1 MNNELKE
8 LLNLARLPARMN
20 IVQVAACLGFK
31 PHDLPI
37 LVARGLLK
45 PLGRPAP
52 SSEKYFSRKKVLEL
66 EDDEEWLSR
75 ATATLSQH
83 WQAKNARKSKRANG
97 VVIQMSASAARELI

>member
-1 MNNELKE
+1 MNNEQKE
-8 LLNLARLPARMN
+8 VLNLPRLPARMN

-45 PLGRPAP
+45 PLGQPTP
-52 SSEKYFSRKKVLEL
+52 SSEKYFSRKKVLGL

-83 WQAKNARKSKRANG
+83 WQAKNARKSKRSNG
-97 VVIQMSASAARELI
+97 VVIHMSTPVAR

>member
-1 MNNELKE
+1 MNNEQKE
-8 LLNLARLPARMN
+8 VLNLARLPARMN

-52 SSEKYFSRKKVLEL
+52 SSEKYFSRKKVLGL

-75 ATATLSQH
+75 ATEALSEH
-83 WQAKNARKSKRANG
+83 WQLKNARKSKNSG
-97 VVIQMSASAARELI
+97 

>member
-8 LLNLARLPARMN
+8 VLNLVRLPARMN

-37 LVARGLLK
+37 LVAHGLLK

-52 SSEKYFSRKKVLEL
+52 SSEKYFSRKKSAGTGRGRRLAVTGHGCPEPALAGQECP
-66 EDDEEWLSR
+66 
-75 ATATLSQH
+75 QI
-83 WQAKNARKSKRANG
+83 QKSKWCGDSDER
-97 VVIQMSASAARELI
+97 IS